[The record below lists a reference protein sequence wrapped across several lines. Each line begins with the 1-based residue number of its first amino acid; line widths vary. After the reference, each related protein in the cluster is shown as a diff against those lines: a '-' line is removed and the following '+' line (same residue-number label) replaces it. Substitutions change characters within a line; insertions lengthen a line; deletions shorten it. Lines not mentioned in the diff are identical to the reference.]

1 MKKKRYALLLL
12 AMFIP
17 FSVSALNGQKEAQ
30 LTLRS
35 ESEYVE
41 IGFSSTLDK
50 KSLNQET
57 LQLVESKRIIE
68 NNSYSLNAQSTFYV
82 YWRIYLNNNYNL
94 ILNVSDCVNT
104 EDKDNT
110 LTIVSV
116 DSSSLNKGKNIV
128 ERINELTFTSGVK
141 EEKITVS
148 LLNAKKDAT
157 YHIPI
162 TLMLEVI

>member
-1 MKKKRYALLLL
+1 MWKKRYVLLLL
-12 AMFIP
+12 NLFIL
-17 FSVSALNGQKEAQ
+17 FSVSALNGQKETH
-30 LTLRS
+30 LTLRA

-41 IGFSSTLDK
+41 IGFSSTIDG
-50 KSLNQET
+50 KSLSQET
-57 LQLVESKRIIE
+57 LKLKEKSRTIE

-82 YWRIYLNNNYNL
+82 YWRVFLNNNYNL

-128 ERINELTFTSGVK
+128 ERINELTFSSGVK

-148 LLNAKKDAT
+148 LLNAKKVAI